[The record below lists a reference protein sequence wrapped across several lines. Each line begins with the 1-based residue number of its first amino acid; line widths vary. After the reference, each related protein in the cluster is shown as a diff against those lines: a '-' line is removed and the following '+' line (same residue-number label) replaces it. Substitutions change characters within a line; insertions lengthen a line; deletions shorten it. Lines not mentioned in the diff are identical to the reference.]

1 MTKAFSS
8 AKRADP
14 LPEPSGFI
22 PASAGGGMPMFP
34 PMRAWRILCTR
45 TGGSIA
51 LVTFY
56 RWLRNGRIYS
66 IRLGQRIFIPQP
78 ALEDAIKQ
86 CLAGERF

>member
-1 MTKAFSS
+1 MIKSFSLENS
-8 AKRADP
+8 SG
-14 LPEPSGFI
+14 PS
-22 PASAGGGMPMFP
+22 PVSQRPDALHDARVMPMLP
-34 PMRAWRILCTR
+34 PMRAWRILCAR

-66 IRLGQRIFIPQP
+66 IRMGQRIFIPQP